1 MIVHSGSIRLFLAQ
15 SRQKRECDA
24 ETDPVT
30 HSQLMG
36 LVDVAGIEPA
46 TPCLQS
52 GKLNLSNLAGA
63 DVTRLKMESCDKT
76 RQTIFSFVFR
86 LLFVI

>member
-1 MIVHSGSIRLFLAQ
+1 M
-15 SRQKRECDA
+15 D
-24 ETDPVT
+24 VT
-30 HSQLMG
+30 
-36 LVDVAGIEPA
+36 GIEPA

-63 DVTRLKMESCDKT
+63 DVTRLKMEGCDKT
-76 RQTIFSFVFR
+76 RQTIFVFVFR